1 MVLRSQIF
9 TPVQGV
15 VSEKSSNSSTLLHCC
30 SGRRANTVTTW
41 SAHSQSM
48 SGAGDV
54 EVVVATNVAPARK
67 LSKKQSFTGMPYDDV
82 FCLNKEQAVKL
93 LSHGGL
99 NAKDTE
105 AALQEVRVWAVAKET
120 LTLHLTPD
128 PHPTAAPRWT
138 RTATASSKPRRSGRK
153 SAAS

>member
-1 MVLRSQIF
+1 MSATHIEV
-9 TPVQGV
+9 
-15 VSEKSSNSSTLLHCC
+15 
-30 SGRRANTVTTW
+30 VTT
-41 SAHSQSM
+41 
-48 SGAGDV
+48 GGGG
-54 EVVVATNVAPARK
+54 VAAARK
-67 LSKKQSFTGMPYDDV
+67 LSKKQSFTGMPFDDV

>member
-1 MVLRSQIF
+1 MSATHIEV
-9 TPVQGV
+9 
-15 VSEKSSNSSTLLHCC
+15 
-30 SGRRANTVTTW
+30 VTT
-41 SAHSQSM
+41 
-48 SGAGDV
+48 GGGDV
-54 EVVVATNVAPARK
+54 AAARK
-67 LSKKQSFTGMPYDDV
+67 LSKKQSFTGMPFDDV

-105 AALQEVRVWAVAKET
+105 AALQEVRVWAVSKET
-120 LTLHLTPD
+120 LTLHLTPNL
-128 PHPTAAPRWT
+128 HPTAAPRWT